1 MTSLFWMVLKLTA
14 LLFWKVSYWRIFC
27 ESYILSTQRQ
37 NIDQFFPCSFLQRAW
52 GNIKANQWIYWIY
65 IYQPRG
71 TSILL
76 KKKKKSILIVPTCEE
91 RYFDRMQG
99 RTHLWRLRPLP
110 ADWYQDVV
118 CGGSRGGGGGAASD
132 FCGPAP
138 HVLACSPL
146 QFIVTTS
153 YHGCLQC
160 GHTKKAHTIWQW
172 YRLHSSS
179 H

>member
-76 KKKKKSILIVPTCEE
+76 KKKKNQSLSCQHVKNGTLTECKEELTCEDWGL
-91 RYFDRMQG
+91 FQLTG
-99 RTHLWRLRPLP
+99 TRTLFAVDPEEVEEVLRVTSVVLLLTSWP
-110 ADWYQDVV
+110 AAR
-118 CGGSRGGGGGAASD
+118 C
-132 FCGPAP
+132 
-138 HVLACSPL
+138 
-146 QFIVTTS
+146 
-153 YHGCLQC
+153 
-160 GHTKKAHTIWQW
+160 
-172 YRLHSSS
+172 SSS
-179 H
+179 